1 MYCTP
6 LDIANTATSGWAEL
20 AQRAMPEGAG
30 VDGALLKAALTAAA
44 GLAAGTG
51 TGAGWQDWADDVQA
65 LGLQAAARVND
76 AIAMAG
82 KHIDTYLF
90 PRYRG
95 VMPLADALVQ
105 ASSLPAV
112 CAALALRRLYGA
124 SLPEELR
131 LGTKWA
137 DQYLVD
143 LSKGL
148 VSIGQP
154 DTAVA
159 QPAGHVVSKSAPKAF
174 AWNKY

>member
-6 LDIANTATSGWAEL
+6 LDVANTATSGWAEL

-30 VDGALLKAALTAAA
+30 VDGQLLQAALVAAA

-51 TGAGWQDWADDVQA
+51 AGVSWEDWADDAQA

-95 VMPLADALVQ
+95 VMPLSPETVQ

-112 CAALALRRLYGA
+112 CAAIALRRLYGA

-137 DQYLVD
+137 DQYLAD
-143 LSKGL
+143 LNKGL

-159 QPAGHVVSKSAPKAF
+159 QPAGSVVSKSKAKAF
-174 AWNKY
+174 AWEGY

>member
-6 LDIANTATSGWAEL
+6 LEVANTATGGWAEV

-30 VDGALLKAALTAAA
+30 VDGQLLQAALAAAA

-51 TGAGWQDWADDVQA
+51 AGAAWDDWTLDLQD
-65 LGLQAAARVND
+65 LGIQAATRVND

-82 KHIDTYLF
+82 RHIDTYLF

-95 VMPLADALVQ
+95 IMPLDPVVVQ

-112 CAALALRRLYGA
+112 CAAIALRRLYGA

-143 LSKGL
+143 LSKGQ
-148 VSIGQP
+148 VSLGQP
-154 DTAVA
+154 DVAVA
-159 QPAGHVVSKSAPKAF
+159 QPAGRVVSKAPRKSF
-174 AWNKY
+174 AWDTY

>member
-6 LDIANTATSGWAEL
+6 LDLANAATGGWAEL
-20 AQRAMPEGAG
+20 AQRAQPEGAG
-30 VDGALLKAALTAAA
+30 VDAQLLQAALVAAA

-51 TGAGWQDWADDVQA
+51 AGAEWGDWSIDVQDQ
-65 LGLQAAARVND
+65 GLQAAARVND
-76 AIAMAG
+76 AIAVAG

-95 VMPLADALVQ
+95 VMPLADELVQ

-112 CAALALRRLYGA
+112 CAAIALRRLYGA
-124 SLPEELR
+124 SVPEELR

-137 DQYLVD
+137 DQYLMD
-143 LSKGL
+143 LNKGL
-148 VSIGQP
+148 VSLGQP

-159 QPAGHVVSKSAPKAF
+159 QPAGRVVSKTPGKSF
-174 AWNKY
+174 AWDSY

>member
-6 LDIANTATSGWAEL
+6 LDLANTATSGWAEL

-30 VDGALLKAALTAAA
+30 VDGQLLQAALVAAA

-51 TGAGWQDWADDVQA
+51 AGAAWDDWAEDVQA

-76 AIAMAG
+76 AIAVAG

-95 VMPLADALVQ
+95 VMPLPTETVQ

-112 CAALALRRLYGA
+112 CAAIALRRLYGA

-137 DQYLVD
+137 DQYLTD
-143 LSKGL
+143 LNKGL
-148 VSIGQP
+148 VSLGQP

-159 QPAGHVVSKSAPKAF
+159 QPAGRVVSKSSSKAF
-174 AWNKY
+174 AWDNY

>member
-6 LDIANTATSGWAEL
+6 LDIANTATGGWSEL
-20 AQRAMPEGAG
+20 AQRATPEGAG
-30 VDGALLKAALTAAA
+30 VDGQLLQAALAAVA

-51 TGAGWQDWADDVQA
+51 TGAAWDDWAEDLQA

-76 AIAMAG
+76 AISMAG

-95 VMPLADALVQ
+95 VMPLPAETVQ

-112 CAALALRRLYGA
+112 CAAIALRRLYGA

-137 DQYLVD
+137 DQYLAD
-143 LSKGL
+143 LNKGL
-148 VSIGQP
+148 VSLGQP

-159 QPAGHVVSKSAPKAF
+159 QPAGSVVSKTSSKAF
-174 AWNKY
+174 AWEAY